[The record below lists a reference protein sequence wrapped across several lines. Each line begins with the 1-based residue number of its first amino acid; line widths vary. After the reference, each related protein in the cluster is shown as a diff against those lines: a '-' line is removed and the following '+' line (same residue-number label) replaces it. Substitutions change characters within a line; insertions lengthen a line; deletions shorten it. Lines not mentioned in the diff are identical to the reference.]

1 MFDSLSISQRLE
13 DPFAPQKRP
22 VWRGWLGRGDT
33 LLSQRIALWGFRM
46 IGRVTNPCVLQSS
59 FPKKFFEHRIHI
71 PGHLLSMEKEK
82 IWWREQERE
91 EKPERGGKNGQDLT
105 RSTSTRFS
113 TGPCLSKL
121 LPAQVRGETSFQRS
135 GLGKNKEH
143 QRVHETRLHMDFL
156 SIALIFYPLCM
167 FFSYPSLSILLVYI
181 MLAFSKCWL
190 RRTFDREENALQ
202 RALWTQFIKSCNW
215 E

>member
-1 MFDSLSISQRLE
+1 
-13 DPFAPQKRP
+13 
-22 VWRGWLGRGDT
+22 
-33 LLSQRIALWGFRM
+33 M

-71 PGHLLSMEKEK
+71 PGNLLSMEKEK

-91 EKPERGGKNGQDLT
+91 EKPERGGKNGEALT

-135 GLGKNKEH
+135 GLKKNKEH
-143 QRVHETRLHMDFL
+143 QRVNKTRLHMDFL
-156 SIALIFYPLCM
+156 SISLILYSLWGFY
-167 FFSYPSLSILLVYI
+167 FSYPSLSIILVYI
-181 MLAFSKCWL
+181 MLALSKCWL
-190 RRTFDREENALQ
+190 RRTFDREENLPQ
-202 RALWTQFIKSCNW
+202 RALWTQLIKSCNW